1 MGNKHKHYDVIV
13 AWAAGKLVQF
23 YWEGEWNDYTEA
35 TIPRFIESQE
45 WRIKPKTV
53 KKEGWVNVYR
63 PIAPCVIGVTG
74 DVHRTKEE
82 AESCKSGRTVAC
94 IRIEWEE
101 ENNVGSE

>member
-1 MGNKHKHYDVIV
+1 M
-13 AWAAGKLVQF
+13 QF

-53 KKEGWVNVYR
+53 KKEGWVNVYK
-63 PIAPCVIGVTG
+63 ASGCWQVGMTS
-74 DVHRTKEE
+74 DVYATKEQAE
-82 AESCKSGRTVAC
+82 AARISAAVAC

-101 ENNVGSE
+101 ENNVGSQ